1 MSNKDFPEGVALVF
15 GGSGGIGRGVVKTL
29 AEAGTDVAI
38 AYRSK
43 QDVAEKVADEVR
55 AGNVKASTHATD
67 VTDPDKVK
75 ATIDAVA
82 AEHGRIHT
90 IVFGA
95 GPLVEQVFLA
105 DLTPELWQRAIDT
118 ETKGFFN
125 VVSAG
130 LPHLKQGGGGSFV
143 HMGSAG
149 HMYYPP
155 KDGLSV
161 IPKAANE
168 ALVKGIAKEE
178 GVHNIRANSVLIG
191 VIDAGMFHTLSEQ
204 GVFDEEWIRETHKM
218 LCLKRWGE
226 AEEVGHAVTW
236 LASSKAAYI
245 TGQQINCSGGFG
257 V

>member
-1 MSNKDFPEGVALVF
+1 MSKQDFPDGAALVF
-15 GGSGGIGRGVVKTL
+15 GGSGGIGRAVAKTL

-43 QDVAEKVADEVR
+43 ADVAESVAEDIR
-55 AGNVKASTHATD
+55 ATGVKASTHATD
-67 VTDPDKVK
+67 VTDPAKVK
-75 ATIDAVA
+75 ATIEEVA
-82 AEHGRIHT
+82 KAHGRIHT
-90 IVFGA
+90 VVFGA
-95 GPLVEQVFLA
+95 GPLVEQVLISE
-105 DLTPELWQRAIDT
+105 LTPELWQRAVDT

-125 VVSAG
+125 VISAS
-130 LPHLKQGGGGSFV
+130 LPHMKAGGGGSFV

-149 HMYYPP
+149 HLYYPQ

-178 GVHNIRANSVLIG
+178 GVNNIRANSVLIG

-204 GVFDEEWIRETHKM
+204 GVFDEAWIKETQKM
-218 LCLKRWGE
+218 LCLKRWGD
-226 AEEVGHAVTW
+226 AEEVGNAVTF
-236 LASSKAAYI
+236 LASNKAAYV
-245 TGQQINCSGGFG
+245 TGQQINVSGGFG

>member
-1 MSNKDFPEGVALVF
+1 MSDFPNGAALVF
-15 GGSGGIGRGVVKTL
+15 GGSGGIGREVAKSL
-29 AEAGTDVAI
+29 AKAGTDVAI

-43 QDVAEKVADEVR
+43 QDVAQAVADEIQ
-55 AGNVKASTHATD
+55 GLGVKASIHATD

-75 ATIDAVA
+75 ATIEAVA

-95 GPLVEQVFLA
+95 GPLVEQVLLSE
-105 DLTPELWQRAIDT
+105 LTPELWQNAVDT

-125 VVSAG
+125 VISAS
-130 LPHLKQGGGGSFV
+130 LPHLKENGGGSYV

-149 HMYYPP
+149 HLYYPP
-155 KDGLSV
+155 RDGLSV

-178 GVHNIRANSVLIG
+178 GVNNIRANSVLIG

-204 GVFDEEWIRETHKM
+204 GVFGEDWIRETQKM

-226 AEEVGHAVTW
+226 AEEVGHAVTF
-236 LASSKAAYI
+236 LASKRAAYV
-245 TGQQINCSGGFG
+245 TGQQINVSGGFG

>member
-1 MSNKDFPEGVALVF
+1 MSNRDFPQGAALVF
-15 GGSGGIGRGVVKTL
+15 GGSGGIGSEVAKSL
-29 AEAGTDVAI
+29 ARAGSDVAV

-43 QDVAEKVADEVR
+43 QEVAETVAADIS
-55 AGNVKASTHATD
+55 ALGVKASIHATD
-67 VTDPDKVK
+67 VTEPDRVA
-75 ATIDAVA
+75 ATVAEAV

-95 GPLVEQVFLA
+95 GPLVEQVFLSE
-105 DLTPELWQRAIDT
+105 LTPELWQRAVDT

-125 VVSAG
+125 VVSAS
-130 LPHLKQGGGGSFV
+130 LPALKQGGGGSYV

-149 HMYYPP
+149 HLLYPP

-178 GVHNIRANSVLIG
+178 GVNNIRANSVLIG
-191 VIDAGMFHTLSEQ
+191 VIDAGMFRTLSEQ
-204 GVFDEEWIRETHKM
+204 GVFDQNWIDETHKM

-226 AEEVGHAVTW
+226 AEEVGNAVVF
-236 LASSKAAYI
+236 LASSKAAYV
-245 TGQQINCSGGFG
+245 TGQQINVSGGFG
-257 V
+257 I

>member
-1 MSNKDFPEGVALVF
+1 MSADFPEGAALVF

-29 AEAGTDVAI
+29 AAAGSNVAI
-38 AYRSK
+38 AYRSN
-43 QDVAEKVADEVR
+43 QDVAEAVAEEVR
-55 AGNVKASTHATD
+55 ANGGKATTHATD
-67 VTDPDKVK
+67 VTDPEKVK
-75 ATIDAVA
+75 ATM
-82 AEHGRIHT
+82 AEVIQAHGRLHT
-90 IVFGA
+90 VVFGA

-105 DLTPELWQRAIDT
+105 DLTPELWQRSIDT

-130 LPHLKQGGGGSFV
+130 LPHLKKGGGGSFV

-149 HMYYPP
+149 HKYYPP

-204 GVFDEEWIRETHKM
+204 GVFDQAWIDETHKM

-236 LASSKAAYI
+236 LASNKAAYV
-245 TGQQINCSGGFG
+245 TGQQINVSGGFG

>member
-1 MSNKDFPEGVALVF
+1 MSDKDFPQGAALVF
-15 GGSGGIGRGVVKTL
+15 GGSGGIGRSVARTL

-43 QDVAEKVADEVR
+43 QDVAESVAEDIR
-55 AGNVKASTHATD
+55 AGGRKVSTHATD
-67 VTDPDKVK
+67 VTDADKVK
-75 ATIDAVA
+75 ATLDEVA

-95 GPLVEQVFLA
+95 GPLVEQLFLA
-105 DLTPELWQRAIDT
+105 ELTPELWQRAIDT

-130 LPHLKQGGGGSFV
+130 IPHLRQGGGGSFV

-149 HMYYPP
+149 HVYYPP

-178 GVHNIRANSVLIG
+178 GVNNIRANSVLIG

-204 GVFDEEWIRETHKM
+204 GVFDQAWIDETQKM

-236 LASSKAAYI
+236 LASSKAAYV
-245 TGQQINCSGGFG
+245 TGQQINVSGGFG